1 MTPDLYD
8 AVINHLSV
16 KFNINN
22 TKIGGEVPNISL
34 DTRSTINTTELLV
47 KDRIF
52 YLTGDKISIG
62 ICKLDDNIVIT
73 QQIGYLNDNKIYIK
87 KIEN

>member
-1 MTPDLYD
+1 MTPDLYN
-8 AVINHLSV
+8 AIINHLSDQ
-16 KFNINN
+16 FNINN
-22 TKIGGEVPNISL
+22 TKLSVDVPNISL
-34 DTRSTINTTELLV
+34 DTRSSINTTELLV
-47 KDRIF
+47 KDRKF

-87 KIEN
+87 KN